1 MKLTLIKKVRSILLR
16 PLKTITILLWKVI
29 FFTGVWT
36 MGWLVL
42 IWLNA
47 QHSFLMI
54 EGQYYVDRIAF
65 YGACFGLITVGLLL
79 YVNLVKK
86 VLGIKPAYWSIR
98 F

>member
-1 MKLTLIKKVRSILLR
+1 MKKVRSILLR

-65 YGACFGLITVGLLL
+65 YGACLLSK
-79 YVNLVKK
+79 VKK
-86 VLGIKPAYWSIR
+86 ALGVKSWGFFFALNHR
-98 F
+98 RLNG